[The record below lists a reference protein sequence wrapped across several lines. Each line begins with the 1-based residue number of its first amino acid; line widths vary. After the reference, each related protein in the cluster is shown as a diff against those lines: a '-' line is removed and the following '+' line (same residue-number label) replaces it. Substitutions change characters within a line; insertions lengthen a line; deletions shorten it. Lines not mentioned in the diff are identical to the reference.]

1 MKRKFLLPILSICMV
16 VALVSVGFA
25 AWLITGN
32 DTTSANGQFV
42 TYEVSNQYF
51 SVTTEVIN
59 DITFGK
65 PKSDSTSETSQTS
78 GNWFQF
84 DSDVAEENLST
95 DVTLTLTPED
105 SNYLNSILDGGYKL
119 NVTLKAGAV
128 DDEGAFTANEYYDD
142 AVLGGYLVLPTVKV
156 GDNKIEF
163 PEKSSMQNGLTFEL
177 EINKTNFQTSESG
190 ATSVTYTFTINFG
203 WGTFGGATN
212 QNPYNYYNSL
222 GNTKENR
229 KAAMAAMEAINKLN
243 NYNYEISLEIVNSSE
258 SGT

>member
-51 SVTTEVIN
+51 SVKAEVSK

-65 PKSDSTSETSQTS
+65 PKTVSTTTYK
-78 GNWFQF
+78 WFQF
-84 DSDVAEENLST
+84 DDSVDGENLST

-105 SNYLNSILDGGYKL
+105 QNYLDSILKGGYELK
-119 NVTLKAGAV
+119 VTLKAGAV
-128 DDEGAFTANEYYDD
+128 NNGAFVANEDYDS
-142 AVLGGYLVLPTVKV
+142 AVFGGYLVLPTVKV
-156 GDNKIEF
+156 RDNGIEF
-163 PEKSSMQNGLTFEL
+163 LENAKSSMKEGLTFEL
-177 EINKTNFQTSESG
+177 EINGTDFATSESESG
-190 ATSVTYTFTINFG
+190 ASATYTFTINFG

-212 QNPYNYYNSL
+212 QNPYYYYNSSD
-222 GNTKENR
+222 NTQEYR
-229 KAAMAAMEAINKLN
+229 QAAMNAMEAINKLK
-243 NYNYEISLEIVNSSE
+243 NYEISLEIFNSSE
-258 SGT
+258 SST